1 VKIIKNMRVLIA
13 DDHAILRKGLI
24 EILNNSFPA
33 LEYFEA
39 SNGLEALQLSRK
51 HNFDLILLDISMP
64 GRNGLDTLKQLR
76 SDGNTAKILILS
88 VQPEDQ
94 YAIRVLKAGASG
106 FLNKDSAP
114 EELLNAVR
122 IVMNGKKYISAAIA
136 EKLAQSIGT
145 PLDKPLYE
153 NLSDRELQ
161 VLQFIASGKTVSEIA
176 KEISLTVNTI
186 STYRAR
192 ILEKLQLNSNAAITR
207 YALDN
212 NLV

>member
-1 VKIIKNMRVLIA
+1 MRVLIA

-24 EILNNSFPA
+24 EILSESFPA

-39 SNGLEALQLSRK
+39 SNGLEAIQLSRK
-51 HNFDLILLDISMP
+51 ENFDLILLDISMP
-64 GRNGLDTLKQLR
+64 GRNGLDTLKQIR
-76 SDGNTAKILILS
+76 TDGNNAKILILS

-122 IVMNGKKYISAAIA
+122 IVMNGKKYISESIA
-136 EKLAQSIGT
+136 EKLAQSLSS
-145 PLDKPLYE
+145 PFDKPLYE
-153 NLSDRELQ
+153 YLSDRELQ
-161 VLQFIASGKTVSEIA
+161 VLQLIASGKTVSSIA
-176 KEISLTVNTI
+176 TELSLTVNTI

-192 ILEKLQLNSNAAITR
+192 ILEKLQLNNNAELTR

>member
-1 VKIIKNMRVLIA
+1 MRVLIA